1 MIAPFYPTQI
11 HINLYIS
18 SYIYIYMDMN
28 CSMSLLKQ
36 HAAVELKRLQ
46 FNSDSGE
53 AHHCLHTLTLCLARS
68 VASGVTSE
76 TRDHLDGPS
85 FVPVSVQSA
94 ENINQRDGVSRS
106 LCTVSAVACSRR
118 RRCSACRLGAFER
131 GHCS

>member
-1 MIAPFYPTQI
+1 M
-11 HINLYIS
+11 YIS
-18 SYIYIYMDMN
+18 PYMDMN
-28 CSMSLLKQ
+28 CSMSLLQQ
-36 HAAVELKRLQ
+36 HAAVEL
-46 FNSDSGE
+46 E

-94 ENINQRDGVSRS
+94 DNINQRDGVSRS

-118 RRCSACRLGAFER
+118 RRCSACRLGAFAPDKQVAHALSLLCVSTQWHKR
-131 GHCS
+131 